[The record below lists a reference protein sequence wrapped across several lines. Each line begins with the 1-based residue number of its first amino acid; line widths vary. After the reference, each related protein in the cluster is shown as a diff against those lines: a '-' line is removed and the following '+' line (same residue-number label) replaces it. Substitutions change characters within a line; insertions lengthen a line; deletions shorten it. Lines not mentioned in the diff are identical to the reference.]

1 MQEVEQKT
9 RKNLSTIE
17 NKSSL
22 NTERPRQILDRLLSI
37 DKDIEEMMRQA
48 AIFGEN
54 GQIDDSSRCLE
65 EVERLREHRKEVDLM
80 GDNLLAVVK
89 HQKVHP
95 RQLRFAK
102 CAEPSRPSTTLKKES
117 RCTCRAKYIRA
128 SSDSELKS
136 KLSKSDFKSCSP
148 NSTRTRTK
156 TNLLPSPQNP
166 PDRVRSRKLRSS
178 PKSKKKRRRR
188 RTTGIRIA
196 SVRTVRARRRK
207 NSISTGRSAG
217 RERRRSASG
226 LPSVR
231 VETTTVTTVRSVVV
245 VVTNTR
251 NRRRRRRRRGTRT
264 IDLGRGSADI
274 TIDVYLQSI
283 GHYGSEHNDIYIMLF
298 TTPRELPVAAVIAEI
313 DQIADQIEK
322 LGLSTLQDPEIG
334 DYFAEVELQKDEI
347 GNNLRVHSQII
358 RNIGLELKR

>member
-1 MQEVEQKT
+1 
-9 RKNLSTIE
+9 
-17 NKSSL
+17 
-22 NTERPRQILDRLLSI
+22 
-37 DKDIEEMMRQA
+37 MMRQA

-117 RCTCRAKYIRA
+117 RCTCRAKSIRA
-128 SSDSELKS
+128 SSDSERKS
-136 KLSKSDFKSCSP
+136 KLSKSGFKSCSP
-148 NSTRTRTK
+148 NSTRTRTR

-166 PDRVRSRKLRSS
+166 PDRVHSRKLRSS

-217 RERRRSASG
+217 RERRRSANG
-226 LPSVR
+226 LPSAR
-231 VETTTVTTVRSVVV
+231 VETSTVTTVRSGVVV
-245 VVTNTR
+245 GTSTR
-251 NRRRRRRRRGTRT
+251 NRRRRRRRRGTT
-264 IDLGRGSADI
+264 MTDLVRGSADI

-283 GHYGSEHNDIYIMLF
+283 GHYCFG
-298 TTPRELPVAAVIAEI
+298 R
-313 DQIADQIEK
+313 
-322 LGLSTLQDPEIG
+322 
-334 DYFAEVELQKDEI
+334 
-347 GNNLRVHSQII
+347 
-358 RNIGLELKR
+358 